1 MAETKKAPVRFCL
14 GDKEL
19 LPSDFAKERQNILY
33 MSRDIIILDI
43 EYDADYKKDLEA
55 QTTSADNNEPICSVN
70 IKIFTKLVTF
80 IRRLF

>member
-43 EYDADYKKDLEA
+43 EYDTDYKKDLEA